1 MHLSGLAEYN
11 GAMHKLLILI
21 PPSVE
26 GPALDAGW
34 PEFLHHAER
43 MPGLI
48 REASVRVTSQLFG
61 DHPVSMVHEL
71 FFEDQPALQEA
82 MRSPEGLA
90 AGQVLQQITQGRM
103 TLLLAEH
110 REDDIEN
117 LRQYR
122 QDE

>member
-1 MHLSGLAEYN
+1 LLLSRLPEYN
-11 GAMHKLLILI
+11 GTMHKLMILI
-21 PPSVE
+21 PPTAE
-26 GPALDAGW
+26 GPVLDAGW

-48 REASVRVTSQLFG
+48 REATVRVTSQLFG
-61 DHPVSMVHEL
+61 NHPVSMVHEL
-71 FFEDQPALQEA
+71 FFEDQAALQEA

-90 AGQVLQQITQGRM
+90 AGQSLQHITQGRM

-117 LRQYR
+117 LKQYR
-122 QDE
+122 QND